1 MTKVVL
7 FCGGQGMRMREAS
20 ESVPKPM
27 IPLGNRPILWHVMK
41 YYAHWGVTDFIL
53 CLGYKAEVI
62 KEFFLTYDEAMSN
75 DFVLTR
81 GGRHVELLGS
91 DISDW
96 SITFVDTGQQASIG
110 ERLYAVRHLLQGED
124 VFLANYGDVL
134 TDAPLPD
141 LITRTRD
148 AGAVASFLAV
158 RPSHYSFHVVSFTDN
173 GRVEGI
179 HDVNRS
185 SVWIN
190 GGYFVFD
197 ARFLDALRPG
207 EDLVDAPFERLTA
220 SGQLLALRHEG
231 FWAPMDT
238 LKDRNSLEQLQEN
251 GAAPWKLWESKRG

>member
-1 MTKVVL
+1 MKVVL

-20 ESVPKPM
+20 ETVPKPM
-27 IPLGNRPILWHVMK
+27 ILLGNRPILWHVMK

-62 KEFFLTYDEAMSN
+62 KQYFLQYDEALSN
-75 DFVLTR
+75 DFVLSN
-81 GGRHVELLGS
+81 GGRDVELLAS

-96 SITFVDTGQQASIG
+96 SITFVDTGPRTSIG
-110 ERLYAVRHLLQGED
+110 QRLRAVRHLVDDD

-141 LITRTRD
+141 IIERSRHHD
-148 AGAVASFLAV
+148 ASASFLAV
-158 RPSHYSFHVVSFTDN
+158 RPSHYSFHVVDFDED
-173 GRVEGI
+173 GRVSGL

-190 GGYFVFD
+190 GGYFVLT
-197 ARFLDALRPG
+197 REFLEQLGPD
-207 EDLVDAPFERLTA
+207 EDLVDAPFQRLA
-220 SGQLLALRHEG
+220 AEGRLLAQRYEG

-238 LKDRNSLEQLQEN
+238 LKDQQMLEQMQES
-251 GAAPWKLWESKRG
+251 GTAPWRVWEGVR